1 MATRAEEALAAMVSA
16 MMQEKGVPKELA
28 DAMAL
33 GGVIIGSETGKSVA
47 AHQRTQRKNTKRT
60 KKRALNEWQ
69 LYVSK
74 NKNKHK
80 YKSGSKKGQV
90 NFKSLSRA
98 FKKTKKGRKKK

>member
-1 MATRAEEALAAMVSA
+1 MNQAEEALAGILKA
-16 MMQEKGVPKELA
+16 MMVEKGVPEGIA
-28 DAMAL
+28 DAIAVGGVVL
-33 GGVIIGSETGKSVA
+33 GGEAAKTVA
-47 AHQRTQRKNTKRT
+47 AHERTAKRRGKAT

-98 FKKTKKGRKKK
+98 FKKTKKGRKK